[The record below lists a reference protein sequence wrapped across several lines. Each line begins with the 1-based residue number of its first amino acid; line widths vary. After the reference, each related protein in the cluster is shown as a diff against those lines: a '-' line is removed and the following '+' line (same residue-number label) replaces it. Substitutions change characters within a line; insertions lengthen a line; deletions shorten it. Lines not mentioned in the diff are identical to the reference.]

1 MIFGGRSFSGRER
14 HCVFLNTGAQ
24 NTSEQSAGGPQFAC
38 VSAVSGLDLADDGR
52 ALALVDWDFDGD
64 QDVWIS
70 NRNAPRLR
78 FLRNDVPTDNHFLAV
93 RLEGNGTSTNRD
105 AIGARV
111 ELYFDGSEHPPL
123 IRTLHAG
130 DGFLSQSSKWLHF
143 GIGQADGIEK
153 VVVRWPAGDAE
164 TFVDLKR
171 DAHYRLVQGSG
182 VAAKWTPPQRS
193 LELQPSA
200 PQIVPPS
207 GVARIPLAYRL
218 PMVAVPYERF
228 DGGREWLRFDSG
240 RPTLINLWASWCRP
254 CLGELN
260 ELTARSDEVRAAG
273 IDVVALSVDGLS
285 DDGSTTESAEQ
296 AIARV
301 GFPFMIGRATPELLG
316 ALQSMHNRQIPM
328 RRPLPLPTSFLVDAR
343 GHLSVIYKGPL
354 SVDELLA
361 DTLQGSR
368 TSQQRFVDA
377 APFPGRTIDDPKIDA
392 VRRRVETLIRFRL
405 GMDVEQAGR
414 LAEAARH
421 YQGVLE
427 LEPDY
432 AEVHNNL
439 GNVLARGNVL
449 IPAEEHLRRAIEL
462 KPQFDLAHHNLANV
476 LLQRDR
482 VSEAIA
488 EYQQS
493 VRLAPQHPGYRYSL
507 GNAWLRSGDFRAA
520 AASLRK
526 ATELDPSF
534 VDAHNNLGFA
544 LEKLGKRADALACY
558 QRALELNPQHPRA
571 AANLERLRK
580 NSN

>member
-24 NTSEQSAGGPQFAC
+24 NSNGPHFAC
-38 VSAVSGLDLADDGR
+38 ASAISGLDLDDDGR

-78 FLRNDVPTDNHFLAV
+78 FMRNDVATGNQFLAL

-111 ELYFDGSEHPPL
+111 EVHFENPEHAPL

-130 DGFLSQSSKWLHF
+130 DGFLGQSTKWLHF
-143 GIGQADGIEK
+143 GIGQAEGIEK

-164 TFVDLKR
+164 TFRGLKPNS
-171 DAHYRLVQGSG
+171 HYSLAQGSL
-182 VAAKWTPPQRS
+182 VAAAWTPPPRS
-193 LELQPSA
+193 RELQPGA
-200 PQIVPPS
+200 PQIVPS
-207 GVARIPLAYRL
+207 TGVARIPLAYRL

-228 DGGREWLRFDSG
+228 DRTREWMRFDSG

-254 CLGELN
+254 CLSELN
-260 ELTARSDEVRAAG
+260 DLTLRSDEVRGAG
-273 IDVVALSVDGLS
+273 IDVVALSVDGLT
-285 DDGSTTESAEQ
+285 DHGSSTESAEQ
-296 AIARV
+296 ALERI
-301 GFPFMIGRATPELLG
+301 GFPFSAGRATAELLG
-316 ALQSMHNRQIPM
+316 GLQSMHNRQIPM
-328 RRPLPLPTSFLVDAR
+328 RRPLPLPTSFLIDAR

-354 SVDELLA
+354 SIDDLLA
-361 DTLQGSR
+361 DAQQTGR
-368 TSQQRFVDA
+368 TSRQRFVDA
-377 APFPGRTIDDPKIDA
+377 APFPGRTIDDPKIEQ

-405 GMDVEQAGR
+405 GMDLEQAGR
-414 LAEAARH
+414 MAEAARH

-449 IPAEEHLRRAIEL
+449 APAEEHLRRAIEL

-476 LLQRDR
+476 LFHRDN
-482 VSEAIA
+482 VGEAIH
-488 EYQQS
+488 EYRKS
-493 VRLAPQHPGYRYSL
+493 VELAPQHPGYRYSL
-507 GNAWLRSGDFRAA
+507 GSAWLRQGDFRAA
-520 AASLRK
+520 AASLRR
-526 ATELDPSF
+526 ATELDPNF
-534 VDAHNNLGFA
+534 ADAYNNLGFA
-544 LEKLGKRADALACY
+544 LEKMGERADALVCY
-558 QRALELNPQHPRA
+558 KRALQLNPQHPRA
-571 AANLERLRK
+571 AANVGRLLKRP
-580 NSN
+580 S